1 MPGTCDY
8 SSVNTKVSKC
18 FELSAIGE
26 HNSDTSQM
34 ILVSIHFS
42 DVFLEE
48 FAA

>member
-1 MPGTCDY
+1 MPGACDY

-26 HNSDTSQM
+26 QNCDTSQL

-42 DVFLEE
+42 EVFS
-48 FAA
+48 